1 MIKDIYNFKSTAEIS
16 KDQDKREF
24 GVDHGELDIPSS
36 AVKTP
41 FTRIG
46 SLVIVCNHFTS
57 YINTHS

>member
-1 MIKDIYNFKSTAEIS
+1 MNFIIYNFKSTAEIS

-57 YINTHS
+57 